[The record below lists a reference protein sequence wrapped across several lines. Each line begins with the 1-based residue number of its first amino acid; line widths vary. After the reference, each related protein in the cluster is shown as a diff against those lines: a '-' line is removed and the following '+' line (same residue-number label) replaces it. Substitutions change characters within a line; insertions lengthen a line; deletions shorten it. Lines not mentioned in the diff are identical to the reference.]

1 MTDKYK
7 SIRYYFQ
14 ELPRSKVRPARGL
27 LLSVLALVFTA
38 DAEPA
43 AAPVA
48 EADARFE
55 AAAARYVEEFGRYS
69 PVAATQLGD
78 HRFDAELEDMSAAG
92 RARTIA
98 WARGLLAEISAHRS
112 QPAHAPEPGRCG
124 DARQPVALP
133 DLERRDACATGP
145 GTRWSTRSSPASRCT
160 GCSRATI
167 APLPQRLSAATARL
181 EKLPRLL
188 EQMRANLDPARVPA
202 IHAETAVK
210 QNPGVLSLID
220 ELIVLQLGTLSEA
233 DQARLRRAIEGA
245 RAAVQAHQKWLET
258 ELKPAAR
265 GEFRIGAEL
274 YDQKLAFALMSPL
287 SRAEIRRRA
296 DAAVKDTRARD
307 VRRGAH
313 RARRARGRTAD
324 SRRADDAQQQAAIA
338 AALELAYA
346 ERPARDG
353 VVEAARAT
361 VTRDHGVRPQ
371 REDFVSVPA
380 EPLEIILMP
389 EFQRGVAVAYCDSP
403 GPLDT
408 GQRTFYAVSPIP
420 DDWTEEQVDSF
431 LREYNTRS
439 IAELTIHEAMPGHY
453 LQIAHSN
460 RYPSVLRALLA
471 SGPFVEGWAV
481 YTERVMIDQ
490 GFRRDDPLMRLIQL
504 KWYLRAVTNAIMDS
518 AIHVDG
524 MTREQA
530 MKLMTETGFQE
541 EREAAG
547 KWVRA
552 QLTSAQLRRISSATR
567 STLTCAR
574 EAEARAGDRFDLKSY
589 HDRVLVARL
598 ATGEVRART
607 PPRRTAALRKMA
619 GAIRAVGDVISRGR
633 PIA

>member
-1 MTDKYK
+1 MTHKYK

-14 ELPRSKVRPARGL
+14 ELPRSKLDPARGL
-27 LLSVLALVFTA
+27 LLSVLALVFSA
-38 DAEPA
+38 DAAPA

-48 EADARFE
+48 EVDARFE

-78 HRFDAELEDMSAAG
+78 HRFDGELEDMSAAG

-98 WARGLLAEISAHRS
+98 WARGLLAEISALDRS
-112 QPAHAPEPGRCG
+112 RLTRPNQV
-124 DARQPVALP
+124 DAAMLDNQLRYQIWS
-133 DLERRDACATGP
+133 DERLRD
-145 GTRWSTRSSPASRCT
+145 WSWDPLVYTQLAGQSLYGLLARDY
-160 GCSRATI
+160 

-210 QNPGVLSLID
+210 QSPGVLSLID

-245 RAAVQAHQKWLET
+245 RAAVQAHQKWLES

-274 YDQKLAFALMSPL
+274 YDQKLAFALVSPL

-296 DAAVKDTRARD
+296 DAAVKDTRGAMYEVART
-307 VRRGAH
+307 VLAG
-313 RARRARGRTAD
+313 RAAAPPTPA
-324 SRRADDAQQQAAIA
+324 APTNAQQQAAIA

-361 VTRDHGVRPQ
+361 VTETTAFVRA
-371 REDFVSVPA
+371 RDFVSVPS

-403 GPLDT
+403 GPLDR

-420 DDWTEEQVDSF
+420 EDWSEEQVTSF
-431 LREYNTRS
+431 LREYNSRS
-439 IAELTIHEAMPGHY
+439 IAELTMHEAMPGHY

-481 YTERVMIDQ
+481 YSERVMIDE

-504 KWYLRAVTNAIMDS
+504 KWYLRGVTNAIMDS

-552 QLTSAQLRRISSATR
+552 QLTSAQLPTYFVGYQEHADLR
-567 STLTCAR
+567 R
-574 EAEARAGDRFDLKSY
+574 EAEAREGDRFDLKSY
-589 HDRVLVARL
+589 HDRLLALGSPPVKFAR
-598 ATGEVRART
+598 
-607 PPRRTAALRKMA
+607 ALLLDEPM
-619 GAIRAVGDVISRGR
+619 
-633 PIA
+633 P